1 MEGRR
6 PIYQAVYDT
15 LKRDILS
22 GQYKVG
28 EKLPSESEMIDMFN
42 VSRTTVRKAVSILA
56 DDGFVSIRQGRGTI
70 VIDYTIKQNY
80 NRMNSF
86 TETLRSMGYHVA
98 VKNLSISRVRA
109 QGDVAK
115 ALGIEPGSELVCIQ
129 RIPLADGRPAAIITN
144 YIPAE
149 YVSNI
154 QQHEK
159 EIVSLYRFLENRY
172 NLVIDMA
179 HDIITA
185 RAATFEQACA
195 LDCMVG
201 APMLY
206 TRRICYSNGR
216 PVSYDLVY
224 ALAEISGKGEH
235 EKSIAYEIGITLTGK
250 PQFAMEE

>member
-1 MEGRR
+1 MEGRK
-6 PIYQAVYDT
+6 PIYQSVYDT
-15 LKRDILS
+15 LKRDILN

-56 DDGFVSIRQGRGTI
+56 DDGFVSIKQGKGTI

-86 TETLRSMGYHVA
+86 TETLRSMGYRVEL
-98 VKNLSISRVRA
+98 KNLSISRVRA
-109 QGDVAK
+109 QENLAK
-115 ALGIEPGSELVCIQ
+115 ALGIELGHELVCIQ
-129 RIPLADGRPAAIITN
+129 RIPLADSRPAAIITN

-149 YVSNI
+149 YVSDI

-159 EIVSLYRFLENRY
+159 EIISLYRFLENRY
-172 NLVIDMA
+172 NLTIDMA

-195 LDCMVG
+195 LDCLVG
-201 APMLY
+201 APMLF
-206 TRRICYSNGR
+206 TRRICYYNGK
-216 PVSYDLVY
+216 PISYDLVY
-224 ALAEISGKGEH
+224 ALAEISGKSEQD
-235 EKSIAYEIGITLTGK
+235 KSISYEIGITLTGK
-250 PQFAMEE
+250 PQFAPSD